1 MLENKVAIV
10 TGGSEGIGFGI
21 ASALAS
27 KGTRVYLVARTL
39 EKLEKAKERIT
50 QQGGK
55 VDIKSADITNIESM
69 KEIVENVYRDNG
81 RLDIFVNNAGAWK
94 GQSLDT
100 PFDDIW
106 KLVEFDMKAPYQL
119 AHYLSSRFRSEKENT
134 LKILT
139 VSSQA
144 ALQVMD
150 IGLGYGPA
158 KMGLTAGLF
167 HLENELRIEIEGKI
181 DEEIKR
187 GLLKEEE
194 KEQRKEELS
203 RVKFYRLYPNT
214 VATEKMMEAI
224 RKNQVQNPVSLEAV
238 VNTAID
244 LLLDKTPTR
253 DVRIGYYPGKG
264 IVRTYLPSNPDDFY
278 HPAKITEEIVDP
290 DFIPE
295 DLLK

>member
-27 KGTRVYLVARTL
+27 RGAFVYLVARTP
-39 EKLEKAKERIT
+39 EKLERAKERIIK
-50 QQGGK
+50 QGGK
-55 VDIKSADITNIESM
+55 AEIRSADITNIESM
-69 KEIVENVYRDNG
+69 KEIVENIYRDNG
-81 RLDIFVNNAGAWK
+81 HLDIFVNNAGTWK

-100 PFDDIW
+100 PFTDIW
-106 KLVEFDMKAPYQL
+106 KLIEFDMKAPYEL
-119 AHYLSSRFRSEKENT
+119 AHYLANRFRNEKKNT
-134 LKILT
+134 LRILT
-139 VSSQA
+139 VVSQA

-158 KMGLTAGLF
+158 KMGLVAGLF
-167 HLENELRIEIEGKI
+167 HLENEL
-181 DEEIKR
+181 KR
-187 GLLKEEE
+187 GNVDH
-194 KEQRKEELS
+194 
-203 RVKFYRLYPNT
+203 VKLYRLYPNT
-214 VATEKMMEAI
+214 VATEKMMDAI
-224 RKNQVQNPVSLEAV
+224 RSNQVQDPVKLEAV
-238 VNTAID
+238 VDTAVD

-253 DVRIGYYPGKG
+253 DIRVGYYPGKG

-278 HPAKITEEIVDP
+278 HQTRTTEEVVDP